1 MPDQKQSI
9 LLGAAVA
16 AVLST
21 SYLGLINCFCC
32 AGVVIAGIVT
42 VWHYTDT
49 NQVTVPAGRGA
60 MMGLS
65 AAAIGSFVAV
75 LLNFVL
81 IKMGVRADLMI
92 QQMIIDNFGD
102 MMPPEQID
110 QMRDQMERP
119 ITFLSHFLSGLVG
132 VLVSA
137 IFGAVGGA
145 IGASIFK
152 KGRDADPDFAE

>member
-21 SYLGLINCFCC
+21 SYLGLINCLCC
-32 AGVVIAGIVT
+32 AGVVIAGILT

-60 MMGLS
+60 MMGL
-65 AAAIGSFVAV
+65 AAAALGAFVAIF
-75 LLNFVL
+75 LNFVL

-92 QQMIIDNFGD
+92 QQLIIDRFGD
-102 MMPPEQID
+102 AIPPEQVD

-119 ITFLSHFLSGLVG
+119 VTFVSHLLSGLIG

-152 KGRDADPDFAE
+152 KGSEPADDFVG